1 MSEFTP
7 IPSSTVLLVRDGR
20 DGLEVFMVKR
30 HHQIDF
36 ASGALVFPGGKV
48 DKTDSDE
55 ALRRFAPEAGALS
68 AEDFAYR
75 NSAIRE
81 AFEEV
86 GVLLARPKGDRQA
99 IPGARLS
106 ALAPWRERL
115 VKREAALVD
124 LLAAEDLELAT
135 DLLHPFAHW
144 VTPKIRAKR
153 FDTRFYIAAAPHDQI
168 AAHDGSESVDSAWIS
183 PRRAIAEADAGART
197 LVFAT
202 RMNLAKLGRVD
213 DAASALARARAA
225 RVVTVCPEIVEESGR
240 RLLRIPAEADYDV
253 TEMDVTQLRAP

>member
-1 MSEFTP
+1 MSEFPP
-7 IPSSTVLLVRDGR
+7 IPSSTVLLVRDGQE
-20 DGLEVFMVKR
+20 GLEVFMVKR

-48 DKTDSDE
+48 DKSD
-55 ALRRFAPEAGALS
+55 ADDMLRQFAPRAARLS
-68 AEDFAYR
+68 AEDFALY

-86 GVLLARPKGDRQA
+86 GVLLARPKGEESP

-106 ALAPWRERL
+106 GLAPWRDRL
-115 VKREAALVD
+115 VKREATLAD
-124 LLAAEDLELAT
+124 LMAAEKLELAT

-153 FDTRFYIAAAPHDQI
+153 FDTRFYIAAAPAGQI
-168 AAHDGSESVDSAWIS
+168 ALHDGSESVDSAWIN
-183 PRRAIAEADAGART
+183 PLRTIAEADAGART

-202 RMNLAKLGRVD
+202 RMNLAKLGRSGS
-213 DAASALARARAA
+213 AASAIEKARSSRI
-225 RVVTVCPEIVEESGR
+225 VTVCPEIVETDGK
-240 RLLRIPAEADYDV
+240 RLLRIPAEADYGI
-253 TEMDVTQLRAP
+253 TEMDVTNLRTP